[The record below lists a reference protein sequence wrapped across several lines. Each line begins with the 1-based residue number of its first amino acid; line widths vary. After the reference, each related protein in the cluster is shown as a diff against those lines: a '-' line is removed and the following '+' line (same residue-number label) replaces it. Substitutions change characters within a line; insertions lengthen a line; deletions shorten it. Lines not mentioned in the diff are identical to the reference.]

1 MKWFA
6 IVVALA
12 GCQRVFAIKELPA
25 PGAIDAPPASC
36 PTDIGHDDD
45 GDCIGDGSDNC
56 PGIPNPA
63 QLDTDND
70 KIGDDCDPDPSTVGN
85 LQLAFVP
92 FAQVTEATEWTS
104 IGSWAVVGDDFV
116 NSDST
121 SGGEDW
127 SYRTPA
133 LYGAGNEIE
142 ARISVGTF
150 AAGDD
155 VKIGVGFYAPMTTTS
170 VAVEWSCSLHQ
181 PSTGAPG
188 VDAYNNGVAGSRP
201 LLPATLFAQDAIY
214 TLRMRFTGTT
224 ASCDIRGDSGDT
236 ATTTATN
243 MTPPTTTGYLAVF
256 TQQTQA
262 RIHSIAVYS
271 AM

>member
-1 MKWFA
+1 MKWFV

-12 GCQRVFAIKELPA
+12 GCQRVFALKEV
-25 PGAIDAPPASC
+25 PGAAVIDAPAMC
-36 PTDIGHDDD
+36 TAAIGHDDD

-56 PGIPNPA
+56 PGIPNPG

-85 LQLAFVP
+85 LQVAFVP
-92 FAQVTEATEWTS
+92 FDQVTEAAEWTS
-104 IGSWAVVGDDFV
+104 VGSWAVVGDDFV
-116 NSDST
+116 SSDST

-127 SYRTPA
+127 SYRTP
-133 LYGAGNEIE
+133 LMYGAGNEIE
-142 ARISVGTF
+142 ARISVGAF
-150 AAGDD
+150 MAGAD
-155 VKIGVGFYAPMTTTS
+155 VKIGVAFYAPMTTTS
-170 VAVEWSCSLHQ
+170 LAAEWSCSVHL
-181 PSTGAPG
+181 PSTGAPA

-201 LLPATLFAQDAIY
+201 LQPATLFAQDAIY

-224 ASCDIRGDSGDT
+224 ASCDIRGDSGDA

-243 MTPPTTTGYLAVF
+243 ISPPAATAYLAVF

-262 RIHSIAVYS
+262 RIHSIAIYS